1 MKILYMNTNII
12 SALVEI
18 ATYLSFRRLGSKVVW
33 VTTLLQSDIQLV
45 VVVSICCWYVEKE
58 NLCNNLLVCG
68 TLFIYFGVITFSP
81 HELPA
86 YVILPP
92 RTTTSTK
99 KKNQITIFTYFAP
112 FR

>member
-68 TLFIYFGVITFSP
+68 TLFFFIFFFFVLETGVTFFLRIT
-81 HELPA
+81 
-86 YVILPP
+86 
-92 RTTTSTK
+92 
-99 KKNQITIFTYFAP
+99 
-112 FR
+112 